1 MERSYITKAFD
12 RYQEFT
18 DNELEIVQI
27 PKEEFEQQVLASVA
41 GEIEKPD
48 ILLSYGGTNI
58 EAFQP
63 DENFYDFSDAVW
75 VDDLTDTSINQTVYN
90 GKIIGLPHWEAS
102 VSGTLYNKEIF
113 EKYNLE
119 VPGTQE
125 AFLQVC
131 ETLMQNGITPLYMP
145 GKEISMLLYQFPMDC
160 LVEDTDILNGL
171 NDGTLAMTICLR

>member
-1 MERSYITKAFD
+1 MKKGVRVLAVMGLAMVLSGCAQSRQAHTESAAAFDEPQYDWGSISGEKLVIWGIYPEMERSYITKAFD
-12 RYQEFT
+12 LYQEFT

-113 EKYNLE
+113 EKY
-119 VPGTQE
+119 
-125 AFLQVC
+125 
-131 ETLMQNGITPLYMP
+131 I
-145 GKEISMLLYQFPMDC
+145 D
-160 LVEDTDILNGL
+160 
-171 NDGTLAMTICLR
+171 

>member
-1 MERSYITKAFD
+1 M
-12 RYQEFT
+12 
-18 DNELEIVQI
+18 
-27 PKEEFEQQVLASVA
+27 
-41 GEIEKPD
+41 
-48 ILLSYGGTNI
+48 
-58 EAFQP
+58 
-63 DENFYDFSDAVW
+63 
-75 VDDLTDTSINQTVYN
+75 DDLTDTSINQTVYN

-119 VPGTQE
+119 IPGTQE